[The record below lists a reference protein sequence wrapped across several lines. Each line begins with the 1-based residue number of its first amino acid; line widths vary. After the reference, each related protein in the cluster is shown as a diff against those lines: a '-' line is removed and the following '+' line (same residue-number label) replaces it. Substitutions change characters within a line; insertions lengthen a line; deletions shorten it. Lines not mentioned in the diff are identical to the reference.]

1 MLSGIAGLKCKLVK
15 TASQLTVSLFIGAQ
29 ELCILACVLCTI
41 GREKYHLA
49 FVEVVAGHVVYNF
62 GY

>member
-1 MLSGIAGLKCKLVK
+1 LVK
-15 TASQLTVSLFIGAQ
+15 TASQHTTSLFIGAQ
-29 ELCILACVLCTI
+29 EIRILACVLCTI